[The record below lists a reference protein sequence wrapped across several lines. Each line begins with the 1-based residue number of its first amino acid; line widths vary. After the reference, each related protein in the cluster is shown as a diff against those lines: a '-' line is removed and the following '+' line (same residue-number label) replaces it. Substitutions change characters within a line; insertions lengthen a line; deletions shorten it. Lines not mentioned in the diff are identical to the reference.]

1 MPHIVVKMIEG
12 RTEEQKQKLT
22 EELSKTLMAVLG
34 NREESVSVAIEDVA
48 ADRWEPDVFEPEI
61 KAKKATLYKKPGYAS
76 VD

>member
-1 MPHIVVKMIEG
+1 
-12 RTEEQKQKLT
+12 
-22 EELSKTLMAVLG
+22 MAVLG

-61 KAKKATLYKKPGYAS
+61 KGRRETLYKKPGYAS